1 MIDILQRD
9 FILGEKKY
17 VKFKATSCDDRPVII
32 TGATY
37 GLRKGEILED
47 SGFCTFDGNEFMALI
62 EPKETGDY
70 TLEVE
75 YTVAPE
81 TRKVRVAIHV
91 T

>member
-1 MIDILQRD
+1 MIAILQRD

-17 VKFKATSCDDRPVII
+17 IKFRATSCDNLPVVI
-32 TGATY
+32 TGAKYELYADDVTFD
-37 GLRKGEILED
+37 KGSCIV
-47 SGFCTFDGNEFMALI
+47 DGNEFMALI
-62 EPKETGDY
+62 EPAAVGDY

-81 TRKVRVAIHV
+81 TRKVRVSIHV

>member
-1 MIDILQRD
+1 MIGILQRD

-17 VKFKATSCDDRPVII
+17 IKFKATSCDGLPVVI

-37 GLRKGEILED
+37 SLMKDDTQIA
-47 SGFCTFDGNEFMALI
+47 SGDCIVDGGEFMALI
-62 EPKETGDY
+62 EPTETGEFM
-70 TLEVE
+70 LEVQ

-81 TRKVRVAIHV
+81 TRKVRVAIYV